1 MSVLPPLFAPDSLIG
16 ITLAFDLDG
25 TLVDTAP
32 DLMGTLNTI
41 LHDHALP
48 PLPLSAAR
56 SLVGKGAK
64 VMLERGF
71 AASGQTLD
79 PDRSQILFDRFIE
92 IYLGR
97 IAKESRPFDGMERAL
112 DQFAAAGAG
121 LVVCT
126 NKRTDLSLALLD
138 ALGLTHRFR
147 AVIGADLAPTP
158 KPHASHYLAA
168 IDAAGGTLERSL
180 MVGDSTADV
189 QAARNAGAP
198 VVVVSF
204 GYTDIPAA
212 DLGGDVLIDHYD
224 ELGAA
229 VLGLLR

>member
-1 MSVLPPLFAPDSLIG
+1 MSVLPPMFAPDRLIG
-16 ITLAFDLDG
+16 TTLAFDLDG

-41 LHDHALP
+41 LHDHGLP
-48 PLPLSAAR
+48 PLPLSAAK

-64 VMLERGF
+64 IMLERGF
-71 AASGQTLD
+71 AASGQSLS
-79 PDRSQILFDRFIE
+79 PEQSHGLFDRFID

-138 ALGLTHRFR
+138 ALNLTRRFK
-147 AVIGADLAPTP
+147 AVIGADLAPKP

-168 IDAAGGTLERSL
+168 IDAAGGTLTRSL

-198 VVVVSF
+198 VIVVSF

-212 DLGGDVLIDHYD
+212 DLGGDALINHYD

-229 VLGLLR
+229 VQSLLR

>member
-1 MSVLPPLFAPDSLIG
+1 MSDLPVRLVSGSLEG
-16 ITLAFDLDG
+16 VTLAFDLDG

-32 DLMGTLNTI
+32 DLMGTLNAI
-41 LHDHALP
+41 LADHSLP

-64 VMLERGF
+64 AMLERGF
-71 AASGQTLD
+71 AAAGQSLA
-79 PDRSQILFDRFIE
+79 PDQTQPLFDRFIE

-97 IAKESRPFDGMERAL
+97 IANESRPFDGVERAL
-112 DQFAAAGAG
+112 DAFAEAGAG

-126 NKRTDLSLALLD
+126 NKQTRLSLALLD
-138 ALGLTHRFR
+138 ALKLTARFK

-158 KPHASHYLAA
+158 KPHASHYLTA
-168 IDAAGGTLERSL
+168 IEAAGGTLSRSL

-212 DLGGDVLIDHYD
+212 DLGGDLLIDHYD
-224 ELGAA
+224 ELAGA
-229 VLGLLR
+229 VLRLLS